1 MTKLKV
7 SVDLNNVCTLSVTDT
22 SGFYDSVTNP
32 FGFLPEANSDPV
44 AADIYKLSNGYFFN
58 LILYN
63 KYNTDAVLT
72 NTSEVIKKV
81 ITVDPVYANNFPADT
96 YKLTQDGSYTI
107 KRFFLISDVFYNAN
121 KSGSLFTGKVIF
133 YTDGTAI
140 YHVISGV
147 GVPITFLEFLTEDI
161 STFTGLVLN
170 TSFISTCFIN
180 QCYSKMMSMLLASDT
195 GACDGSLA
203 DVVNTR
209 DFLYMTL
216 ETIKYLKEFNN
227 ITQIQ
232 KLLEATNICGGLC
245 AQVANVSS
253 SNCGC
258 NG

>member
-1 MTKLKV
+1 MTKLKNT
-7 SVDLNNVCTLSVTDT
+7 VDLSNTCGLSITDT

-32 FGFLPEANSDPV
+32 NGFLPEANTDPIV
-44 AADIYKLSNGYFFN
+44 ADTYKISNGYFFN

-63 KYNTDAVLT
+63 KYNADAVLT
-72 NTSEVIKKV
+72 NPTELLMKV
-81 ITVDPVYANNFPADT
+81 VTVDPIYANNFPAQVYT
-96 YKLTQDGSYTI
+96 LTQDGSYTI

-121 KSGSLFTGKVIF
+121 VGSGLFTGKNVF
-133 YTDGTAI
+133 YTDGTTV
-140 YHVISGV
+140 YNVISD
-147 GVPITFLEFLTEDI
+147 VPVPTTFLEFLSDDLTN
-161 STFTGLVLN
+161 FTGLTLN

-180 QCYSKMMSMLLASDT
+180 KCYSKMMSLLLASDS
-195 GACDGSLA
+195 GACDNSMT
-203 DVVNTR
+203 DVVNMR

-245 AQVANVSS
+245 TSIANVTS